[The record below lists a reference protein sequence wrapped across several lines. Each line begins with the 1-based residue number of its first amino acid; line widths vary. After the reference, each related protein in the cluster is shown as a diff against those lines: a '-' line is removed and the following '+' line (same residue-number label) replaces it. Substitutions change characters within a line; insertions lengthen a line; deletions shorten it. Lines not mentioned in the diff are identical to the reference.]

1 VCYNQ
6 FSNNFIS
13 QADQMNGHGIPNDF
27 MQNFDPIAIIV
38 FVPVMDR
45 LVYPLLRKL
54 RIPFPPISR
63 IVLGFFFVAGSML
76 WAAVLQHYIYQTG
89 PGYGHRKYHQQA

>member
-1 VCYNQ
+1 
-6 FSNNFIS
+6 
-13 QADQMNGHGIPNDF
+13 MNGHGIPNDF

-45 LVYPLLRKL
+45 LVYPLLQKL

-63 IVLGFFFVAGSML
+63 IVLGFLFVACSML

-89 PGYGHRKYHQQA
+89 PGYGHRKSYSIWNVLRYRDANA